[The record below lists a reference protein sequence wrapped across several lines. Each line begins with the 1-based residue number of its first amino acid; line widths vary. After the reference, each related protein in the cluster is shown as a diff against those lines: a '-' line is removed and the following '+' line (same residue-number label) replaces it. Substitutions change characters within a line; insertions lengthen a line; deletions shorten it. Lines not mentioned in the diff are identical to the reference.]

1 MTHQKTMT
9 EYLLAFIKGLKAG
22 GVRQVII
29 SPGSRSTPLALLVHR
44 DPEIT
49 TFVDV
54 DERGA
59 AFMALGMAQVAP
71 GSVALLCTS
80 GTAAANYYPAI
91 CEAEASQVPLLVIT
105 TDRPAEL
112 RHVGAP
118 QAMDQ
123 QFLYS
128 SHVKDFTELA
138 LPEDSNGMR
147 RYSYWTAMKN
157 SYLATQAPK
166 GPVHINVPL
175 REPLLP
181 DLDLVSEWHET
192 TQLRDSDLG
201 FSASDWGE
209 LKSQFS
215 GKKGVIVLGDTHSP
229 AEARLWLK
237 AAEALGWPI
246 MGDPLTNLASVGGE
260 AKVLMRQADSF
271 LPLKGQTLRPEIVL
285 KVGRLPLSKNI
296 MLWLKTLETSDT
308 AFYFV
313 DSSGQWLEELHVAT
327 EVLHVSED
335 WLSRQLSETS
345 DFEQPLAWL
354 AQWQDCQATSQQ
366 ALANLEAFQELSET
380 SGTYHLMTQLT
391 ENSQIFLSNSNA
403 IRFVDRF
410 AQGENTGYTT
420 YGNRGVNGID
430 GIVSSAAGMALMA
443 PTKTSFLLIGDLAL
457 FHDMNGLQMIKSQG
471 IPLTIV
477 LLNNNGGGIFSFLSQ
492 NQLAPTDFAPLF
504 GTPLNLDYQQVA
516 QLYGATYCQ
525 PTNLADFKQA
535 IADSLANPSFKL
547 IEITGDQK
555 DPVAVYQDYL
565 ELLKAGFAND
575 Q

>member
-1 MTHQKTMT
+1 MTHQKVMT
-9 EYLLAFIKGLKAG
+9 NYLLAFIKGLKQG
-22 GVRQVII
+22 GITQVII

-49 TFVDV
+49 TYVDV

-59 AFMALGMAQVAP
+59 AFMALGMSQVAP

-91 CEAEASQVPLLVIT
+91 CEGEASQVPLLVIT

-112 RHVGAP
+112 RQVGAP

-128 SHVKDFTELA
+128 SHVKAFTELA
-138 LPEDSNGMR
+138 MPEDTPSML

-157 SYLATQAPK
+157 SYLATQAPQ

-181 DLDLVSEWHET
+181 DLELTSSWGGKT
-192 TQLRDSDLG
+192 TLREAELG
-201 FSASDWGE
+201 LSSTDWEE
-209 LKSQFS
+209 LKGRWS
-215 GKKGVIVLGDTHSP
+215 GKKGVIVLGDSHST
-229 AEARLWLK
+229 AEARLWLG
-237 AAEALGWPI
+237 AASALGWPI
-246 MGDPLTNLASVGGE
+246 LGDPLTNLASVGGDFPE
-260 AKVLMRQADSF
+260 LMRQGDSF
-271 LPLKGQTLRPEIVL
+271 LPIKGQELIPEVVL

-296 MLWLKTLETSDT
+296 MLWLKNLETQDT

-313 DSSGQWLEELHVAT
+313 DSSGKWLEELHMAE
-327 EVLHVSED
+327 EVLHVSENWLANQLQNWREAEKPTD
-335 WLSRQLSETS
+335 WLASWQACQQLSA
-345 DFEQPLAWL
+345 D
-354 AQWQDCQATSQQ
+354 
-366 ALANLEAFQELSET
+366 ALKQLTDFQELSET
-380 SGTYHLMTQLT
+380 SATYHLMTQLT
-391 ENSQIFLSNSNA
+391 RDSQVFLSNSNA

-410 AQGENTGYTT
+410 APASTAGYST

-443 PTKTSFLLIGDLAL
+443 PEKPAFLLIGDLAL
-457 FHDMNGLQMIKSQG
+457 FHDMNGLQMLKSQH

-492 NQLAPTDFAPLF
+492 NKLAPTDFEPLF
-504 GTPLNLDYQQVA
+504 GTPLDLDFEKVA
-516 QLYGATYCQ
+516 AVYGANYSQPANLAEFKAEIAASLAQ
-525 PTNLADFKQA
+525 PT
-535 IADSLANPSFKL
+535 FKL

-555 DPVAVYQDYL
+555 EPVAVYQDYL
-565 ELLKAGFAND
+565 DLLKAGLSHER
-575 Q
+575 